1 MRSLDGDSQFVRSRT
16 QSLFDASSEPE
27 AATVVKIKK
36 SKHVGS
42 AADDV
47 KVAAALRC
55 CGESQANLRRNSQT
69 SGEMSAVAVPG

>member
-1 MRSLDGDSQFVRSRT
+1 MRSLDSDSQFVRSRT

-27 AATVVKIKK
+27 VATTVKIKK

-47 KVAAALRC
+47 KVAAPC
-55 CGESQANLRRNSQT
+55 CCELQANLRRNSQT
-69 SGEMSAVAVPG
+69 GGEMSAVAVPG

>member
-1 MRSLDGDSQFVRSRT
+1 MRSLDSDSQFVRSRT

-27 AATVVKIKK
+27 VATTVKIKK

-47 KVAAALRC
+47 KVAAPC
-55 CGESQANLRRNSQT
+55 CCSELQANLRRNSQT
-69 SGEMSAVAVPG
+69 GGEMSAVAVPG